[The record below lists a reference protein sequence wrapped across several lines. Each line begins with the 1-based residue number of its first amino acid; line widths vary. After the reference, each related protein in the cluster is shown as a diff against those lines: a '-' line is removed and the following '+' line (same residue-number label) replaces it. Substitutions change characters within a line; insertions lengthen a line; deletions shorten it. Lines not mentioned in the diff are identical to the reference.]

1 MAECLR
7 RALACLLGVWLAV
20 VLAWPQA
27 ATASITVQ
35 DDQGRT
41 LRLAQPPQRIVSL
54 LPALTEMVCAL
65 GRCERLVGLD
75 RYSSWPASVKALPRV
90 GGGMDA
96 SIEAV
101 LALRPDVVLMA
112 SSARGG
118 ERLQALGVPVF
129 YAEPQTHADVERLLQ
144 SLGTLLGVSGAD
156 RVWRGITSG
165 LADAARALPPA
176 AKGWRVYF
184 EVNDA
189 PYAASESSFIGQTLS
204 QLGLANVVPAS
215 LGPFPKINPEW
226 VVRAD
231 PDLLMLSDRQG
242 QSLAARPGWRQMRAV
257 REGRVCL
264 FTPDEADTLVRPG
277 PRLDHAAQLMLRCV
291 NSQLAR
297 SASGG
302 RTP

>member
-7 RALACLLGVWLAV
+7 RAVAGLLVVWLGV

-27 ATASITVQ
+27 ARAGITVR

-54 LPALTEMVCAL
+54 LPALTEMACEL

-75 RYSSWPASVKALPRV
+75 RYSSWPESIKAIPRV
-90 GGGMDA
+90 GGGLDA

-101 LALRPDVVLMA
+101 LALRPDLVLMA
-112 SSARGG
+112 RSARGG
-118 ERLQALGVPVF
+118 ERLQALGGPVI
-129 YAEPQTHADVERLLQ
+129 YAEPKTHADVERLLKT
-144 SLGTLLGVSGAD
+144 LGTLLGVAQAE
-156 RVWRGITSG
+156 RVWTGVSAG
-165 LADAARALPPA
+165 LAEAARALPPA

-189 PYAASESSFIGQTLS
+189 PYAASESSFIGQTLA
-204 QLGLANVVPAS
+204 QLGLANVMPGS

-231 PDLLMLSDRQG
+231 PDLIMLSERHG
-242 QSLAARPGWRQMRAV
+242 QTLAARPGWRQMRAL

-264 FTPDEADTLVRPG
+264 FTADEADTLVRPG
-277 PRLDHAAQLMLRCV
+277 PRLAEAAQLMLRCV

-297 SASGG
+297 SSVGL
-302 RTP
+302 RKP

>member
-1 MAECLR
+1 MVERLR
-7 RALACLLGVWLAV
+7 RLLAYPLWVWLAV
-20 VLAWPQA
+20 VLAWPH
-27 ATASITVQ
+27 ATRANILVR
-35 DDQGRT
+35 DDLGRS

-54 LPALTEMVCAL
+54 LPSLTEMVCEL

-75 RYSSWPASVKALPRV
+75 RYSNWPVAVRTLPRL
-90 GGGMDA
+90 GGGLDPN
-96 SIEAV
+96 IEAV

-112 SSARGG
+112 GSSRGG
-118 ERLQALGVPVF
+118 ERLQALGVSVF
-129 YAEPQTHADVERLLQ
+129 YAEPKTHADVQRLVQ
-144 SLGTLLGVSGAD
+144 TLGTLLGVALAD
-156 RVWRGITSG
+156 RVWSGITTG

-189 PYAASESSFIGQTLS
+189 PYAASESSFIGQTLA
-204 QLGLANVVPAS
+204 QLGLANVVPGS

-231 PDLLMLSDRQG
+231 PDLILLSERHG
-242 QSLAARPGWRQMRAV
+242 QTLASRPGWRQMRAM

-277 PRLDHAAQLMLRCV
+277 PRLAEAAQLMLRCV

-297 SASGG
+297 SAAGE
-302 RTP
+302 RKP

>member
-1 MAECLR
+1 MAERLR
-7 RALACLLGVWLAV
+7 RALACLWVAWLGVVLSGPHAAWAAV
-20 VLAWPQA
+20 SAR
-27 ATASITVQ
+27 

-54 LPALTEMVCAL
+54 LPALTEMVCEL
-65 GRCERLVGLD
+65 GHCDRLVGLD

-101 LALRPDVVLMA
+101 LALRPDLVLMA

-118 ERLQALGVPVF
+118 ERLQALGVSVF
-129 YAEPQTHADVERLLQ
+129 YAEPQTHADVERLLK
-144 SLGTLLGVSGAD
+144 SLGALLGVTDPD
-156 RVWRGITSG
+156 RVWRGISTG

-189 PYAASESSFIGQTLS
+189 PYAASESSFIGQTLA

-215 LGPFPKINPEW
+215 LGLFPKVNPEW
-226 VVRAD
+226 VVRTD
-231 PDLLMLSDRQG
+231 PDLLMLSERQG
-242 QSLAARPGWRQMRAV
+242 QSLAARPGWRQMRAL

-277 PRLDHAAQLMLRCV
+277 PRLAEAAQLMLRCV
-291 NSQLAR
+291 HRQLAR
-297 SASGG
+297 SPSGG

>member
-1 MAECLR
+1 MAERLR
-7 RALACLLGVWLAV
+7 RALSCLLVWLAV

-27 ATASITVQ
+27 ARAGITVR

-54 LPALTEMVCAL
+54 LPALTEMVCEL

-75 RYSSWPASVKALPRV
+75 RYSSWPESIKAVPRV
-90 GGGMDA
+90 GGGLDA

-101 LALRPDVVLMA
+101 LVLRPDLVLMA

-129 YAEPQTHADVERLLQ
+129 YAEPKTHADVERLLKT
-144 SLGTLLGVSGAD
+144 LGTLLGVAQAD
-156 RVWRGITSG
+156 RVWSGISAG

-189 PYAASESSFIGQTLS
+189 PYAASESSFIGQTLA
-204 QLGLANVVPAS
+204 QLGLANIMPGS

-226 VVRAD
+226 VVRSD
-231 PDLLMLSDRQG
+231 PDLIMLSERHG
-242 QSLAARPGWRQMRAV
+242 QVLAGRPGWRQMRAL

-277 PRLDHAAQLMLRCV
+277 PRLAEAAQLMLRCV

-297 SASGG
+297 AAPGE
-302 RTP
+302 RKP